1 MLACDKTLSLVQRT
15 AGKDDDTYTVILLS
29 GCSWYSKDVTDI
41 RDDGRI
47 FSARATKIRIPSL
60 PEGVILKKG
69 DFLVNGTIAGP
80 VTKPSD
86 LSGAEYVTALSIGN
100 NRRGKFPHWEVTA
113 E

>member
-1 MLACDKTLSLVQRT
+1 MLACDKTLSLVQHT
-15 AGKDDDTYTVILLS
+15 AGEDDDTYTVVPLS
-29 GCSWYSKDVTDI
+29 GCSWYSKDEIDI
-41 RDDGRI
+41 RDDGRV
-47 FSARATKIRIPSL
+47 FSARVTKIRIPSL

-86 LSGAEYVTALSIGN
+86 LSGTEYVTILSIGD
-100 NRRGKFPHWEVTA
+100 NRRGKFPHWAVTG